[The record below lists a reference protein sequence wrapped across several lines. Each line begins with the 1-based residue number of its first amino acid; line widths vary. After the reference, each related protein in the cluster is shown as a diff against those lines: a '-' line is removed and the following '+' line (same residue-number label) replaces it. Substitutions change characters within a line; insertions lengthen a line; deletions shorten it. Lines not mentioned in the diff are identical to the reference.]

1 MTRMVS
7 RRLANGAVGAVGAAA
22 VLTVLPAAAET
33 LFHRAENQVPVAIVE
48 IDRTQA
54 RTEIRLQ
61 AQAPLAKACF
71 AASGPNSPYL
81 LASGRNYRYL
91 GGDNVGAC
99 PERRDYA
106 AGDVMVLRFEPLA
119 AGNSTFSFVSGQ
131 GGEKQSIEA
140 VSPNSPYWNF
150 IRVRLD

>member
-1 MTRMVS
+1 MQF
-7 RRLANGAVGAVGAAA
+7 
-22 VLTVLPAAAET
+22 VLPSAAET

-48 IDRTQA
+48 IDRMQD

-61 AQAPLAKACF
+61 AQAALAKVCF

-91 GGDNVGAC
+91 GGDNVSAC

-106 AGDVMVLRFEPLA
+106 AGDVVVLRFEPLA

-131 GGEKQSIEA
+131 GGEKQSINA

>member
-1 MTRMVS
+1 MQF
-7 RRLANGAVGAVGAAA
+7 
-22 VLTVLPAAAET
+22 VLPGAAET

-48 IDRTQA
+48 IDRMQD

-61 AQAPLAKACF
+61 AQAALAKVCF

-91 GGDNVGAC
+91 GGDNVSAC

-106 AGDVMVLRFEPLA
+106 AGDVVVLRFEPLA

-131 GGEKQSIEA
+131 GGEKQSINA

>member
-1 MTRMVS
+1 MTRAFS
-7 RRLANGAVGAVGAAA
+7 RALANGAVAAA
-22 VLTVLPAAAET
+22 AMLSVLPAAAQT
-33 LFHRAENQVPVAIVE
+33 LFHRAENQVPVALVR
-48 IDRTQA
+48 IDRTSA
-54 RTEIRLQ
+54 HTEIRLQ
-61 AQAPLAKACF
+61 AQAALAKVCF

-91 GGDNVGAC
+91 GGDNVSTC

-106 AGDVMVLRFEPLA
+106 ASDVMVLRFEPLA

-131 GGEKQSIEA
+131 GGEKQSIDA

-150 IRVRLD
+150 LRVILN

>member
-1 MTRMVS
+1 MNRAFS
-7 RRLANGAVGAVGAAA
+7 RTLASGAVASAAILS
-22 VLTVLPAAAET
+22 VSPVFAET

-48 IDRTQA
+48 IDRTSA

-61 AQAPLAKACF
+61 AQAALTKVCF

-91 GGDNVGAC
+91 GGENVSAC
-99 PERRDYA
+99 PERRDYG
-106 AGDVMVLRFEPLA
+106 AGDVMVLHFEPLA

-131 GGEKQSIEA
+131 GGEKQSIDA
-140 VSPNSPYWNF
+140 VAPNTPYWNF
-150 IRVRLD
+150 IRVRLN